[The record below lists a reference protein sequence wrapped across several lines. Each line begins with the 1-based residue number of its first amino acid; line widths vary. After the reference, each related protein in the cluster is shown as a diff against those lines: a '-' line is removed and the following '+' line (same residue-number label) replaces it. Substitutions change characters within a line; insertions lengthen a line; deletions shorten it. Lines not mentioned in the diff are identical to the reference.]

1 MKNTSRISPEKTE
14 LDQIM
19 KDYLE
24 QKGDQERESEE
35 ASEESRDKAAK
46 DKATAEDRRNK
57 AMERLSET
65 RKEKE
70 IQWK

>member
-1 MKNTSRISPEKTE
+1 
-14 LDQIM
+14 M

-70 IQWK
+70 IQWKWHSRIFERGIR

>member
-1 MKNTSRISPEKTE
+1 
-14 LDQIM
+14 M